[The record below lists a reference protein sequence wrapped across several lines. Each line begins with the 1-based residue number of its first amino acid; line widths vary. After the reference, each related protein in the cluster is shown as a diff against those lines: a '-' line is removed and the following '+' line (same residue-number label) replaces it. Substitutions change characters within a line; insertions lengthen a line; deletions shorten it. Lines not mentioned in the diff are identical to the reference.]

1 GEEYKAIVADEL
13 NIREVRIADSVKQFL
28 SYSFKPQLKTVG
40 PKYGKYL
47 NAIRTALTELNGSA
61 AMDELE
67 TNGCL
72 KLNLEGAEI
81 VLAPEDLLI
90 ESAQTEGYESCTDN
104 GITVVLDT
112 TLTPE
117 LIEEGFVREIIS
129 KVQTMRK
136 ESGFEVTDHIAVYVF
151 GNDTIANLFRNN
163 EATIQGEVLADEVR
177 YTEPTE
183 EEHAKQWNINGEKVT
198 LGVKVI

>member
-1 GEEYKAIVADEL
+1 MK
-13 NIREVRIADSVKQFL
+13 IAESVKQFL

-47 NAIRTALTELNGSA
+47 NAIRTALSELNGSA

-67 TNGCL
+67 ANDCL
-72 KLNLEGAEI
+72 KLNLEGTEI
-81 VLAPEDLLI
+81 VLTREDLLI

-104 GITVVLDT
+104 GVTVVLDT

-129 KVQTMRK
+129 KIQTMRK
-136 ESGFEVTDHIAVYVF
+136 ESGFEVTDHIAVYTY
-151 GNDTIANLFRNN
+151 GNDKIAELFRNN
-163 EATIQGEVLADEVR
+163 EAVIKGEVLAQAVE

-183 EEHAKQWNINGEKVT
+183 EEHAKAWNINGEKVT